1 MLIGQGLMLLQEH
14 MCILLIWYGDH
25 VRMPAEFGYSSPAG
39 VWLVHKLITWHRIL
53 QVHVWAQPFDRYCFI
68 YGKRKDRGVPLGLS
82 CCKDLVARWANRA
95 YFRIQWDSM
104 KASVLWLHV
113 QVPKLTPAWRRVAMK
128 SLVLLSDVCVQKQGL
143 GPGSM
148 LANDLWAKDYGYL
161 QPGWRMEALPMEELL
176 GTYAQSTLI
185 CSTLLDSHKF
195 LLALEYLILFF
206 FFLGDP
212 ASSFVIV

>member
-1 MLIGQGLMLLQEH
+1 MSGCLQNLATALLQACGLFISSSLGTGFFRSTSEH
-14 MCILLIWYGDH
+14 NLLTGIALFMEREKIVESLWVCH
-25 VRMPAEFGYSSPAG
+25 
-39 VWLVHKLITWHRIL
+39 
-53 QVHVWAQPFDRYCFI
+53 
-68 YGKRKDRGVPLGLS
+68 
-82 CCKDLVARWANRA
+82 VARWANRA
-95 YFRIQWDSM
+95 YFRIHWDSM

-128 SLVLLSDVCVQKQGL
+128 SLLLLSDVCVQKQGL

-176 GTYAQSTLI
+176 GTYAQSILI
-185 CSTLLDSHKF
+185 YSALLDSHKF
-195 LLALEYLILFF
+195 LLALECLIF